1 MAAIEAI
8 VARACVRSL
17 LVCCKS
23 KERLLMVA
31 IVELSNLA
39 NRANIFASAELEE
52 FCKFSWFCKRLA
64 SADIARIVSVDWLC
78 KRLAWFCKRLASAD
92 IARIVSVDVAAVTF
106 DMSARMMDKSE
117 LIVLICHGENGQEI
131 CRVALSYEAM
141 IQQKNLLS
149 TATSYREF
157 FKRP

>member
-39 NRANIFASAELEE
+39 NRANIFASAEAEE

-64 SADIARIVSVDWLC
+64 SADIARIVSVD
-78 KRLAWFCKRLASAD
+78 SAFM
-92 IARIVSVDVAAVTF
+92 ARMVSVDVAAVTF
-106 DMSARMMDKSE
+106 DISA
-117 LIVLICHGENGQEI
+117 
-131 CRVALSYEAM
+131 
-141 IQQKNLLS
+141 
-149 TATSYREF
+149 
-157 FKRP
+157 

>member
-1 MAAIEAI
+1 MVTIEAI

-39 NRANIFASAELEE
+39 NRANIFASAEVEE

-106 DMSARMMDKSE
+106 DKSE
-117 LIVLICHGENGQEI
+117 LIVLICHGENGQET

-141 IQQKNLLS
+141 IQQQKKNYQL
-149 TATSYREF
+149 
-157 FKRP
+157 RPPAGSFLKDHE